1 VKGSYQLE
9 AMKLFDSVQTIERT
23 KYSEKL
29 EKFREIIETLY
40 PGGRKINFLLRDE
53 KH

>member
-1 VKGSYQLE
+1 
-9 AMKLFDSVQTIERT
+9 MKLFDSVQTIERT

-40 PGGRKINFLLRDE
+40 TGGRKIELFATGRKTLVAQIVV
-53 KH
+53 